1 MKTTK
6 MFAIVLTLI
15 FSLTVSSAVYAQD
28 KKPKEEN
35 KKSKEQ
41 VVIPATTIDFK
52 AQLKSTSSALESV
65 GKMIEDGRKNGEVN
79 TLLAASIIL
88 FLEEGATK
96 MKAQIT
102 AMDLLKEATT
112 LATTQKNVSALKTVQ
127 SFWSNPLFGNDKSK
141 AQEVASTITNVEQE
155 LASNRGPGA
164 KVVDVKVENFTNYTI
179 YVYIDGTYKGYVNS
193 GYYIVY
199 NNIGTGWTDFYAE
212 TDNIWSSSQGK
223 YVYYY
228 WSNSYN
234 LTNYDY
240 TYAADFT
247 WSVY

>member
-1 MKTTK
+1 MYTTNR
-6 MFAIVLTLI
+6 FAAFVLMLAFLFT
-15 FSLTVSSAVYAQD
+15 SVSVAQD

-35 KKSKEQ
+35 KKSNET
-41 VVIPATTIDFK
+41 VTVPANTIDFK
-52 AQLKSTSSALESV
+52 AQLKSSNSSLDNLGA
-65 GKMIEDGRKNGEVN
+65 MIENGRKKAEVN
-79 TLLAASIIL
+79 TIIAAAMIL

-96 MKAQIT
+96 SKAQIT
-102 AMDLLKEATT
+102 GMDLLKEATD
-112 LATTQKNVSALKTVQ
+112 LATKQKNVNALKTLQ
-127 SFWSNPLFGNDKSK
+127 GIWENSMLGNDKNKSK
-141 AQEVASTITNVEQE
+141 DLGATISSVEAE
-155 LASNRGPGA
+155 LASTRGPGA

-179 YVYIDGTYKGYVNS
+179 YVYIDGVYQGYLNS

-199 NNIGTGWTDFYAE
+199 NNVGTGWTDFYAE

-223 YVYYY
+223 YIYYY

-240 TYAADFT
+240 TYATDFT

>member
-15 FSLTVSSAVYAQD
+15 FSMAVSGSLYGQE
-28 KKPKEEN
+28 KKPKEES

-41 VVIPATTIDFK
+41 IVVPATTIDFK
-52 AQLKSTSSALESV
+52 AQLKSSNSSLESL

-79 TLLAASIIL
+79 TLLSAAMIL
-88 FLEEGATK
+88 FLEEGTTK

-112 LATTQKNVSALKTVQ
+112 LATTQKNASALRTLQ
-127 SFWSNPLFGNDKSK
+127 SVWENPLFGNDKNK
-141 AQEVASTITNVEQE
+141 AKEVASTITNVEQE

-164 KVVDVKVENFTNYTI
+164 KVVDVKVENFTNYTL
-179 YVYIDGTYKGYVNS
+179 YVYVDGVYKGYVNA

-223 YVYYY
+223 YIYYY

>member
-1 MKTTK
+1 MKNSK
-6 MFAIVLTLI
+6 MFAIVLTLVLSLF
-15 FSLTVSSAVYAQD
+15 FSSGMMAQE

-41 VVIPATTIDFK
+41 LVVPASTIDFK
-52 AQLKSTSSALESV
+52 AQLKSTNSSLESL
-65 GKMIEDGRKNGEVN
+65 GKLIEDGRKNAEVN
-79 TLLAASIIL
+79 TLLAASMIL
-88 FLEEGATK
+88 FLEENSSK

-102 AMDLLKEATT
+102 GLDLLKEATT
-112 LATTQKNVSALKTVQ
+112 LATTQKNTAALGTVKA
-127 SFWSNPLFGNDKSK
+127 FWESPLFGNDKDK
-141 AQEVASTITNVEQE
+141 AKEVASTITNVEQE

-164 KVVDVKVENFTNYTI
+164 KVVDVKVENYTNYTI
-179 YVYIDGTYKGYVNS
+179 YVYVDGTYKGYINS

-199 NNIGTGWTDFYAE
+199 NNVGTGWTDFYAE

-223 YVYYY
+223 YIYYY

-240 TYAADFT
+240 TYETDFT

>member
-1 MKTTK
+1 MKNSK
-6 MFAIVLTLI
+6 MFAIVLTLVFSI
-15 FSLTVSSAVYAQD
+15 FFSSAALAQD

-41 VVIPATTIDFK
+41 LVVPASTIDFR
-52 AQLKSTSSALESV
+52 AQLKSSNSSLESL
-65 GKMIEDGRKNGEVN
+65 GKMIEDGRKNAEVN
-79 TLLAASIIL
+79 TLLAASMIL
-88 FLEEGATK
+88 FLEENSSK

-102 AMDLLKEATT
+102 GLDLLKEATT
-112 LATTQKNVSALKTVQ
+112 LATTQKNTSALNTVKAL
-127 SFWSNPLFGNDKSK
+127 WENPLFGNDKDK
-141 AQEVASTITNVEQE
+141 AKEVAATITNVEQE

-164 KVVDVKVENFTNYTI
+164 KVVDVKVENYTNYTI
-179 YVYIDGTYKGYVNS
+179 YVYVDGTYKGYINS
-193 GYYIVY
+193 GYYVVY

-223 YVYYY
+223 YIYYY

-240 TYAADFT
+240 TYETDFT